1 MISQYSTVASGILLG
16 VVLQKLE
23 GYKQNRKKQ
32 DTARINKIII
42 PTMEHAGLHRT
53 SLCLCEH
60 FPSILLIVNL
70 EL

>member
-32 DTARINKIII
+32 DTVRINKFII
-42 PTMEHAGLHRT
+42 PTMEH
-53 SLCLCEH
+53 
-60 FPSILLIVNL
+60 VNKFWNVKHYASFNQVFKV
-70 EL
+70 